1 LGETP
6 RPNIKAFVWRFIMKD
21 LTLYRSN
28 PFDLIDSMFGTDDFF
43 APQFRS
49 PVVDVTEDE
58 NKYTIEAELPGLSE
72 KDIKLEL
79 KNGVLSLSTAK
90 DESKEEKNDKN
101 RWVRKERREFR
112 FSRSFELPEDVD
124 AEKIEAKF
132 RDGLLTVELP
142 RKPESAARLVP
153 VKVA

>member
-1 LGETP
+1 M
-6 RPNIKAFVWRFIMKD
+6 NN
-21 LTLYRSN
+21 LTLYRNN
-28 PFDLIDSMFGTDDFF
+28 PFDLIDSIFNSDEFF

-49 PVVDVTEDE
+49 PIVDVAEED

-72 KDIKLEL
+72 KDVKLEL
-79 KNGVLSLSTAK
+79 KNGVLTLSTAVE
-90 DESKEEKNDKN
+90 ESKEEKGAKD
-101 RWVRKERREFR
+101 RWIRKERREFR
-112 FSRSFELPEDVD
+112 FSRSFELPDDVD

-132 RDGLLTVELP
+132 RDGLLTIELP